1 MLERRTS
8 ARPCYHMDMIRDIVS
23 EIEKALGSD
32 ATPEQVES
40 LAILVLE
47 RLGGAVSGD
56 CMTAEPR
63 SQSQSLRSYGIV
75 TACGP
80 NGRGIL
86 AILSN
91 VLADSGAVI
100 EEVSQTVRDGVFV
113 LAVRIELTAVAIP
126 VMELRKRLQ
135 AAAAAQNVRVSV
147 HRADLHA
154 AMRNL

>member
-1 MLERRTS
+1 
-8 ARPCYHMDMIRDIVS
+8 MDIIRDIVS

-40 LAILVLE
+40 VAMLVLE
-47 RLGGAVSGD
+47 RIGGAFSGD
-56 CMTAEPR
+56 WMTVEPR
-63 SQSQSLRSYGIV
+63 SQSQSRRSYGIV

-80 NGRGIL
+80 NGPGIL

-91 VLADSGAVI
+91 VLADSGAVV
-100 EEVSQTVRDGVFV
+100 EEVSQTVRDGVFA
-113 LAVRIELTAVAIP
+113 LAVRTELTGVAIP
-126 VMELRKRLQ
+126 LMELRKRLQ
-135 AAAAAQNVRVSV
+135 AAAAAQNVRVTV